1 MASGLAQ
8 GALVRTP
15 RIHGSCCRL
24 VLLDLP
30 VTRSGLG
37 VRIGRAFRSQHLA
50 HLTSGR
56 QGYAVLV
63 SSEVTSLDLS
73 AWLTSRP
80 PRVLLGSPAVC
91 EQAEGCRWRC
101 RWLVQ
106 GPCVGSE
113 AAIFPSSEPC
123 QAPLGRYRNTVSLSD
138 SAALGGSGKKVT
150 GLQTTAIGADSRTSG
165 LLLKTSARK
174 SKKQISS
181 FAVCRRE
188 TGRLPAMPTPAPRL
202 QLTRHVRVPSL
213 MQRCCYST
221 TASHPTRV

>member
-80 PRVLLGSPAVC
+80 PPGSSSGAPPSVSRRKVAGGAADGSFRV
-91 EQAEGCRWRC
+91 
-101 RWLVQ
+101 
-106 GPCVGSE
+106 
-113 AAIFPSSEPC
+113 
-123 QAPLGRYRNTVSLSD
+123 
-138 SAALGGSGKKVT
+138 
-150 GLQTTAIGADSRTSG
+150 
-165 LLLKTSARK
+165 
-174 SKKQISS
+174 
-181 FAVCRRE
+181 
-188 TGRLPAMPTPAPRL
+188 
-202 QLTRHVRVPSL
+202 
-213 MQRCCYST
+213 
-221 TASHPTRV
+221 